1 MKQIPFVQTM
11 QLLERHDIPMVPS
24 SVFVDQKEAWN
35 FISKLKQP
43 VAMKI
48 DAAEVWHRTEA
59 EGVFLNVSRKQE
71 FEQAWQ
77 RLSSISE
84 HRGVIVQEM
93 RSGIELALGAKR
105 DAQFG
110 PVVMFGLGGIL
121 IELMQDVSFRVAP
134 IDLAE
139 ARRMISEIKG
149 YRLLTGFR
157 GRPAV
162 DQDKLAEILVNLGY
176 LAAENSEIEEIDL
189 NPVMANGQRIE
200 AVDAKIWVLDYEE

>member
-1 MKQIPFVQTM
+1 
-11 QLLERHDIPMVPS
+11 MVPS

-59 EGVFLNVSRKQE
+59 AGVFLNVSRKQE

-84 HRGVIVQEM
+84 SRGVIVQEM

-139 ARRMISEIKG
+139 AQRMIREIKG